1 MARTT
6 TIKVDRPA
14 RTPMTSLS
22 RIHAQT
28 TRTTSAARRMAM
40 LGRRPGSVDGGP
52 QRRGGAPAPAPARAG
67 EREVGARGDPL
78 LVGARGGQQMR
89 YATRAGRARLLARD
103 APARPA
109 PAAVGDQ
116 QRARL

>member
-40 LGRRPGSVDGGP
+40 LGRASWCTPLIVDALEVRVAHFATGARVGVDELEAREAVTAALVLAVRAWRCGLDHARG
-52 QRRGGAPAPAPARAG
+52 RRGCPGA
-67 EREVGARGDPL
+67 DK
-78 LVGARGGQQMR
+78 
-89 YATRAGRARLLARD
+89 
-103 APARPA
+103 
-109 PAAVGDQ
+109 
-116 QRARL
+116 